1 MPSANFSLRLIGTV
15 DEITELVGRNI
26 VKKFYIFSVSMQHE
40 QLEVKV
46 AANEIDKF
54 DWLKNATNSRA
65 FCRDKKDYANF
76 GLHIHE
82 IIERN
87 IENAEKTILFKT
99 PSWV

>member
-1 MPSANFSLRLIGTV
+1 M
-15 DEITELVGRNI
+15 
-26 VKKFYIFSVSMQHE
+26 KKFYIFSVSMQHE

-99 PSWV
+99 PSWI